1 MSELPSAAHRPDD
14 RVPLRRSPR
23 AKLGIGLLLTLVG
36 LFVLGGT
43 LPTQPGSLERAVAV
57 TGIGVVALWLGGMF
71 LGLGGR
77 R

>member
-1 MSELPSAAHRPDD
+1 M
-14 RVPLRRSPR
+14 
-23 AKLGIGLLLTLVG
+23 LTLIG

-43 LPTQPGSLERAVAV
+43 LPSQPGTLERAVAV
-57 TGIGVVALWLGGMF
+57 TGLGVVALWLGGLL